1 MSGEDKR
8 GFVCS
13 KCGAPLLGDEP
24 LGEQCLAC
32 LLDAALDQ
40 EEGSAPDAGLF
51 DHYRLATHPDG
62 TTVELGRGAMGVTYK
77 AVDIN
82 LHCTVTLKLSVND
95 ISVMKRQGFAF
106 CVKPVQRR
114 ASVIPMLPRSS
125 TWADPGAVIFMRWSL
140 WRERPLSI

>member
-1 MSGEDKR
+1 MTGEDKP

-62 TTVELGRGAMGVTYK
+62 TPVELGRGAMGVTYK
-77 AVDIN
+77 AFDTALGHV
-82 LHCTVTLKLSVND
+82 VALKVID
-95 ISVMKRQGFAF
+95 ARI
-106 CVKPVQRR
+106 
-114 ASVIPMLPRSS
+114 ASRPD
-125 TWADPGAVIFMRWSL
+125 A
-140 WRERPLSI
+140 RERFLGEARAAA